1 MKNIKNMIKGMLL
14 GLIIIGVVGV
24 TKVKAAELD
33 NFYVESADRVI
44 EVLED
49 ESVILYDT
57 KEQVYNFYPVCLGD
71 WNYSFDNKKELDRA
85 VNTYKELSSN
95 ISHSSDVYVANE
107 LNNNGNIKMFLS
119 DGSSIVYIK
128 DDNKYYF
135 YPSCM
140 GDWYLTL
147 YSKTDLSNCVNTYI
161 EYSYILLDGGVAS
174 E

>member
-1 MKNIKNMIKGMLL
+1 MKFKNILIGMLL
-14 GLIIIGVVGV
+14 GLIIIGVVGAK
-24 TKVKAAELD
+24 KVKAAELD
-33 NFYVESADRVI
+33 NFYVETTDRVI

-49 ESVILYDT
+49 ESVVLYDT

-95 ISHSSDVYVANE
+95 ISHSSKTYVVNK
-107 LNNNGNIKMFLS
+107 LNDNGNIKVFLS

-128 DDNKYYF
+128 QDNKYYF

-147 YSKTDLSNCVNTYI
+147 DSKIDLTNCINTYI
-161 EYSYILLDGGVAS
+161 EYYYSLSTGGGTN

>member
-1 MKNIKNMIKGMLL
+1 MKFKNIVMGIVLV
-14 GLIIIGVVGV
+14 LIIVGVAGV

-33 NFYVESADRVI
+33 NFYIESTDRVI

-49 ESVILYDT
+49 ESVVLYDT

-71 WNYSFDNKKELDRA
+71 WNYSFKNKKDLDNA
-85 VNTYKELSSN
+85 VATYKELSN
-95 ISHSSDVYVANE
+95 NVSHLKDVYVINK
-107 LNNNGNIKMFLS
+107 LNNNGNIKVFLN

-128 DDNKYYF
+128 QDNKYYF

-147 YSKTDLSNCVNTYI
+147 DSKIDLSNCVVTYFDNEVTI
-161 EYSYILLDGGVAS
+161 
-174 E
+174 